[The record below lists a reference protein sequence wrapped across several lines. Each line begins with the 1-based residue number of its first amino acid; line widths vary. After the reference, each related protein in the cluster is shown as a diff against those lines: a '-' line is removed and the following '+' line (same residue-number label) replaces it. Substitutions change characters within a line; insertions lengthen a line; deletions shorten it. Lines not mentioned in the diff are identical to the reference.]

1 MDYEALPKT
10 GALPGGET
18 AFDRETFERVWRRV
32 CPADRPDC
40 PITLTPP
47 AAAGEAPAPGPSSS
61 VPSVSEP
68 SVPGSSA
75 PAEDAVPLPGALTE
89 TPLCVPDN
97 DVPCLGAASAVHGAL
112 LQRCIAAELS
122 DHRAY
127 LALSR
132 RAPASCARALAAMAA
147 DERRHAKRLSAA
159 YFLISGVRYFPADR
173 VPAPAFSSF
182 TAALRRRF
190 ADEQRGASAY
200 LAAGDE
206 TADPCL
212 RALFQELAGEE
223 AAHARLIRALLENL

>member
-1 MDYEALPKT
+1 MDYETFPQD
-10 GALPGGET
+10 GVLPGGET

-32 CPADRPDC
+32 CPDDRPDC

-47 AAAGEAPAPGPSSS
+47 SGDAPASAAPDTPAAPETDAPPACTLSGNE
-61 VPSVSEP
+61 SE
-68 SVPGSSA
+68 
-75 PAEDAVPLPGALTE
+75 
-89 TPLCVPDN
+89 PDN
-97 DVPCLGAASAVHGAL
+97 DVPCLGAASAVHGPL

-132 RAPASCARALAAMAA
+132 RAPAVCARTLAAIAA

-173 VPAPAFSSF
+173 VTAPAFSSF

-190 ADEQRGASAY
+190 AEEQRGTAAY
-200 LAAGDE
+200 LAVGDE

-212 RALFQELAGEE
+212 RALFRELAGEE
-223 AAHARLIRALLENL
+223 AAHARLFRTLLETL